1 MGVMI
6 LARHMSNE
14 RIERLGELLKSYLH
28 IKRMIRHDEKL
39 LEDYYG
45 LSGVNYDKVTVN
57 PTNKFNSD
65 TENQILQKIEI
76 EYRLCKNRH
85 IIKRIDLALDLLD
98 DESKR
103 IIVDYY
109 IHDLGWVVIAR
120 KIGTSERNCQRIR
133 EDAMISIHQS
143 LYGEKLDMKTGHS
156 QLAINEL
163 KV

>member
-1 MGVMI
+1 MGVII

-14 RIERLGELLKSYLH
+14 KIERLGELLKNYLH

-45 LSGVNYDKVTVN
+45 VAAVNYDKVTVN

-65 TENQILQKIEI
+65 TENQILQKIDI
-76 EYRLCKNRH
+76 EDRLFENRC
-85 IIKRIDLALDLLD
+85 ILTRINLALDLLD
-98 DESKR
+98 DESRK
-103 IIVDYY
+103 IITDYY

-120 KIGTSERNCQRIR
+120 KVGTSERNCQRIR
-133 EDAMISIHQS
+133 DESMILIHQS

-156 QLAINEL
+156 QIALDAF